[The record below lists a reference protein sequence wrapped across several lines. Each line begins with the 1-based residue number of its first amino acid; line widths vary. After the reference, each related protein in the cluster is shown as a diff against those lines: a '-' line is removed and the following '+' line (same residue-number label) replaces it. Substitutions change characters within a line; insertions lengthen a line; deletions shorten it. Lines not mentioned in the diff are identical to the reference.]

1 MQRSWEFSNPFS
13 GNFLFVSLDL
23 SEPGTFPQVTQ
34 ETFKFLN
41 CCLLKGW
48 TWEGASP
55 LLTLVFVFFPKAFAA
70 GFGVVS
76 RWVFCSE
83 SAAAGPV
90 LTGTFFSNEGLGWGL
105 ESSSEH
111 GGERCSWTSA

>member
-13 GNFLFVSLDL
+13 GNFLFVSPDL
-23 SEPGTFPQVTQ
+23 LEPGTFPQVTQ
-34 ETFKFLN
+34 ETFKFSN

-55 LLTLVFVFFPKAFAA
+55 LLALVFVFFPKAFAA
-70 GFGVVS
+70 GCGVVS
-76 RWVFCSE
+76 RRVFVRSQQQQALCLR
-83 SAAAGPV
+83 V
-90 LTGTFFSNEGLGWGL
+90 LFFSDEGLGWGL
-105 ESSSEH
+105 ESSSER

>member
-55 LLTLVFVFFPKAFAA
+55 LLPLVFVFFPKAFAA

-76 RWVFCSE
+76 RWVFVLSQQQQALCLRVLFSLTRGW
-83 SAAAGPV
+83 AGV
-90 LTGTFFSNEGLGWGL
+90 
-105 ESSSEH
+105 
-111 GGERCSWTSA
+111 